1 MGADIIGMA
10 ETNSAWS
17 HHHLRNALHQQA
29 RKQYEQHK
37 LSLSS
42 PSQDIDPV
50 PEKETFQAGGTLT
63 MVTNSPVPMAFGEPH
78 HDPTGLGRW
87 SSLSFRG
94 KDERFLTIFTAY
106 RVCKGSIQSSPIGSA
121 LAANTNTTEAKG
133 LKTHNRAKSF
143 SQILLKRFDMSKQ
156 KVTPSLS

>member
-121 LAANTNTTEAKG
+121 FSREYEHHRGKG
-133 LKTHNRAKSF
+133 IKTHNRAKSF